1 MEFRNHGAFALAIVI
16 VGHVVAAADRPNNRR
31 TNLWNP
37 GAGAGLVKPAADA
50 DFILAKLAG
59 LTRLTDEAAAALG
72 HASRLGAVGS
82 EQCQRYRREKN
93 NKLGFHGCLR
103 EMFSF

>member
-1 MEFRNHGAFALAIVI
+1 ME
-16 VGHVVAAADRPNNRR
+16 
-31 TNLWNP
+31 P

-50 DFILAKLAG
+50 EFQHAKLAG

-82 EQCQRYRREKN
+82 EQC
-93 NKLGFHGCLR
+93 
-103 EMFSF
+103 